1 MSINVAAWSMR
12 CRRDAQV
19 VSRSSLVVVNQSARG
34 TAELIVECLEN
45 EGVTH
50 VFGIP
55 GEENIHL
62 MEAISR
68 SSIRYVLTRHEQGA
82 SFMAE
87 VYGRL
92 TGQAG
97 VCSATLGPGAI
108 NLLLGTAD
116 ATTNSTPLVALSAQ
130 VGMNRSF
137 KESHQGVDL
146 VTMFGPAVKWSALV
160 ATPGAVPEMFRK
172 AFKLAQTERPGA
184 VYLAIPEDVEK
195 APAADGQEPLPVNVP
210 RPDEPSPGQVER
222 AAALLREAR
231 APVVLAG
238 HGAARAD
245 AGPALRRFA
254 ESLGIP
260 VATTFHGKG
269 VFPSDHPLA
278 LGAVGFMR
286 HDYVNFG
293 FDRADLIIAV
303 GYELQEFDPV
313 RINPS
318 GDTKIIHLHRFPA
331 EVDAHYDVAV
341 GLHSDIGRSLDALA
355 AAVAPRNVT
364 APREGTAPSG
374 VAAPGGV
381 RIRALL
387 AAELARGQKDDRFP
401 LAPARIVADTRAAL
415 RRQDIALVD
424 TGALKMW
431 MARLYPTYEPNT
443 CLISNGLSTMAWTVP
458 GAIGAKIARPDCRVL
473 VATGDG
479 AFLMNSQE
487 IETALRLGLA
497 FVILIWVDDAYGLI
511 SWKMDLEIGRNVD
524 TTFGNPDFVAY
535 AESFG
540 ATGYRIGAA
549 DELLPTLRTA
559 LAADTVSVIAC
570 PVDYS
575 ANLEL
580 IESLGDL
587 DESLS

>member
-1 MSINVAAWSMR
+1 VIVTDS
-12 CRRDAQV
+12 
-19 VSRSSLVVVNQSARG
+19 SRS
-34 TAELIVECLEN
+34 TADLIVECLEN

-55 GEENIHL
+55 GEENIRL
-62 MEAISR
+62 VEAISR

-87 VYGRL
+87 TYGRI
-92 TGQAG
+92 TGRAG

-116 ATTNSTPLVALSAQ
+116 ATTNSTPLIALSAQ

-146 VTMFGPAVKWSALV
+146 VAMFAPVSKWSALV
-160 ATPGAVPEMFRK
+160 ATPGAVPEMIRK
-172 AFKLAQTERPGA
+172 AFKLAQTERPGS
-184 VYLAIPEDVEK
+184 VYLAIPEDVEET
-195 APAADGQEPLPVNVP
+195 AAADGQVPLRVNVP
-210 RPDEPSPGQVER
+210 RPDEPSRGQIER
-222 AAALLREAR
+222 AAALLRDAR

-238 HGAARAD
+238 HGAARAG
-245 AGPALRRFA
+245 AGAALRRFA
-254 ESLGIP
+254 ETLGIP

-269 VFPSDHPLA
+269 VFPDDHPLA

-286 HDYVNFG
+286 HDYANFG

-303 GYELQEFDPV
+303 GYELQELDPV
-313 RINPS
+313 KINPS
-318 GDTKIIHLHRFPA
+318 GDTRILHLHRFPA

-341 GLHSDIGRSLDALA
+341 GLHSDISRTLDALA
-355 AAVAPRNVT
+355 DAAGPR
-364 APREGTAPSG
+364 A
-374 VAAPGGV
+374 AAPPGQD

-387 AAELARGQKDDRFP
+387 AAELARGQGDERFP
-401 LAPARIVADTRAAL
+401 LAPARIVADTRTAL
-415 RRQDIALVD
+415 RRDDIVLVD

-458 GAIGAKIARPDCRVL
+458 GAIGAKIAKPDSRVL

-487 IETALRLGLA
+487 IETALRLGLP

-540 ATGYRIGAA
+540 ATGYQIKSAG
-549 DELLPTLRTA
+549 ELLPTLRTA

-580 IESLGDL
+580 IETLGEL
-587 DESLS
+587 DDPQP

>member
-1 MSINVAAWSMR
+1 MTSPSLGSVTEPA
-12 CRRDAQV
+12 
-19 VSRSSLVVVNQSARG
+19 RS
-34 TAELIVECLEN
+34 TADLIVACLEQ

-55 GEENIHL
+55 GEENIRL
-62 MEAISR
+62 VEAISR

-87 VYGRL
+87 TYGRL
-92 TGQAG
+92 TGRAG

-116 ATTNSTPLVALSAQ
+116 ATTNSTPLIALSAQ

-146 VTMFGPAVKWSALV
+146 VSMFAPVTKWSALT
-160 ATPGAVPEMFRK
+160 ATPGAVPEMVRK

-184 VYLAIPEDVEK
+184 VYLAIPEDVEE
-195 APAADGQEPLPVNVP
+195 AAVPAGLVPLPVNVP
-210 RPDEPSPGQVER
+210 RPDDPSRGQVER
-222 AAALLREAR
+222 AAALLRAAR

-238 HGAARAD
+238 HGAARAG
-245 AGPALRRFA
+245 AGAALRRFA
-254 ESLGIP
+254 ETLGIP

-269 VFPSDHPLA
+269 VFPDDHALA

-313 RINPS
+313 KINPR
-318 GDTKIIHLHRFPA
+318 GTTPIIHLHRFPA

-341 GLHSDIGRSLDALA
+341 GLHSDISASLDALA
-355 AAVAPRNVT
+355 AAAGPRT
-364 APREGTAPSG
+364 P
-374 VAAPGGV
+374 APGAG
-381 RIRALL
+381 RIRDLL
-387 AAELARGQKDDRFP
+387 AAELARGQSDDRFP

-415 RRQDIALVD
+415 GREDIVLVD

-458 GAIGAKIARPDCRVL
+458 GAIGARLARPQARVL

-487 IETALRLGLA
+487 IETALRLGVS
-497 FVILIWVDDAYGLI
+497 FVIVIWVDDAYGLI
-511 SWKMDLEIGRNVD
+511 SWKMDLEIGKNVD

-540 ATGYRIGAA
+540 ATGYRITEAA
-549 DELLPTLRTA
+549 GLLPALRKA

-580 IESLGDL
+580 IESLGGLDDDL
-587 DESLS
+587 S

>member
-1 MSINVAAWSMR
+1 VTEL
-12 CRRDAQV
+12 
-19 VSRSSLVVVNQSARG
+19 SRS
-34 TAELIVECLEN
+34 TAELIVQCLEN

-55 GEENIHL
+55 GEENIRL
-62 MEAISR
+62 VEALSR

-87 VYGRL
+87 TYGRL
-92 TGQAG
+92 TGRAG

-116 ATTNSTPLVALSAQ
+116 ATTNSTPLIALSAQ

-146 VTMFGPAVKWSALV
+146 VSMFKPVSKWSALI
-160 ATPGAVPEMFRK
+160 ATPGAVPEMIRK

-184 VYLAIPEDVEK
+184 VYLAVPEDVEQAA
-195 APAADGQEPLPVNVP
+195 APGELAPLAVNVP
-210 RPDEPSPGQVER
+210 RPDEPSPDQIER
-222 AAALLREAR
+222 AVALLRAAR
-231 APVVLAG
+231 NPVVLAG
-238 HGAARAD
+238 HGAARAH
-245 AGPALRRFA
+245 AGAALRRFA
-254 ESLGIP
+254 DALGVP

-269 VFPSDHPLA
+269 VFPDDHPLA

-293 FDRADLIIAV
+293 FDRADLIVAV
-303 GYELQEFDPV
+303 GYELQEFDPE
-313 RINPS
+313 RINPH
-318 GDTKIIHLHRFPA
+318 GDTKIIHIHRFPA

-355 AAVAPRNVT
+355 AACGQRLQAR
-364 APREGTAPSG
+364 SG
-374 VAAPGGV
+374 GD
-381 RIRALL
+381 RIRELL
-387 AAELARGQKDDRFP
+387 AAELARGRKDDRFP

-415 RRQDIALVD
+415 DRQDIVLVD

-458 GAIGAKIARPDCRVL
+458 GAIGAKIARPDARVL

-487 IETALRLGLA
+487 IETAVRLRLPIA
-497 FVILIWVDDAYGLI
+497 ILIWVDDAYGLI
-511 SWKMDLEIGRNVD
+511 SWKMDLEIGHNVD
-524 TTFGNPDFVAY
+524 TTFGNPDFVTY

-540 ATGYRIGAA
+540 ATGYRISAA
-549 DELLPTLRTA
+549 DDLLPTLRTA

-580 IESLGDL
+580 IESLGDM
-587 DESLS
+587 DEFPS

>member
-1 MSINVAAWSMR
+1 MSEPIR
-12 CRRDAQV
+12 T
-19 VSRSSLVVVNQSARG
+19 

-55 GEENIHL
+55 GEENIRFT
-62 MEAISR
+62 EAVSR
-68 SSIRYVLTRHEQGA
+68 SSIEYVLTRHEQGA

-92 TGQAG
+92 TGRAG

-108 NLLLGTAD
+108 NLLLGVAD
-116 ATTNSTPLVALSAQ
+116 ATTNSTPVIALSAQ
-130 VGMNRSF
+130 VGMGRSY
-137 KESHQGVDL
+137 KESHQSVDL
-146 VTMFGPAVKWSALV
+146 VSMFAPATKWSALV
-160 ATPGAVPEMFRK
+160 ATPAAVPEMIRK

-184 VYLAIPEDVEK
+184 VYLAVPEDVEEAA
-195 APAADGQEPLPVNVP
+195 APADSKPLPVNMP
-210 RPDEPSPGQVER
+210 RPDDPSALQLER
-222 AAALLREAR
+222 AVEILSSAR
-231 APVVLAG
+231 NPILLAG
-238 HGAARAD
+238 HGAARGGA
-245 AGPALRRFA
+245 AEAVRRFA
-254 ESLGIP
+254 ESLHIP

-269 VFPSDHPLA
+269 VMPDDHPLA

-293 FDRADLIIAV
+293 FDQADVIVAA

-313 RINPS
+313 RINPN
-318 GDTKIIHLHRFPA
+318 GDTKIIHIHRFPA

-341 GLHSDIGRSLDALA
+341 GLQADIGGTLDALA
-355 AAVAPRNVT
+355 TRVT
-364 APREGTAPSG
+364 RSHPSS
-374 VAAPGGV
+374 PGHE
-381 RIRALL
+381 RIRELL
-387 AAELARGQKDDRFP
+387 AGELDGGRADDRFP

-415 RRQDIALVD
+415 KSDDIVLVD

-458 GAIGAKIARPDCRVL
+458 GAIAAKIARPSAKVL

-487 IETALRLGLA
+487 IETALRVGTPM
-497 FVILIWVDDAYGLI
+497 VILIWDDNAYGLI
-511 SWKMDLEIGRNVD
+511 SWKMDLEIGHNVE
-524 TTFGNPDFVAY
+524 THFKNPDFVAY

-540 ATGYRIGAA
+540 AKGYRISSAE
-549 DELLPTLRTA
+549 ELLPTLRTA
-559 LAADTVSVIAC
+559 LADDTVSVIAC

-575 ANLEL
+575 ANSAL
-580 IESLGDL
+580 IASLGEL